1 MANLKFKYGS
11 FGNLGW
17 DLSKDKNIDLSKGVP
32 FDEGTVYVTKD
43 ERSMFIDLDGK
54 RQRIEGSVQYYTS
67 IDEFNANP
75 PYNTNTLYYFQKIKQ
90 NDKENVNALMAYDAT
105 TQEWV
110 QINVSLADF
119 TALAKRVDGIKGD
132 ATSLSQAI
140 AGLDARITPV
150 EKDLADLIKKVG
162 TLETGL
168 GEAQGEI
175 TKIKSDASTLS
186 GKVDDNTEEIAD
198 VKESVSTLSQT
209 VTEEK
214 GKLATLTETV
224 TGLNGTVTDHTGSI
238 NDLTSSVSNLDSRL
252 GTVED
257 DINNNTNG
265 IKKSIATI
273 SEQITTLNNEKATK
287 DALDKLDDALTKKI
301 DDNTK
306 NIAANATAISGLQ
319 AADTALGNRVT
330 ATENSIN
337 TINEN
342 ITAIGQKNSEQDQ
355 SIGSLTTGL
364 GTAND
369 NIATLQSTTQNL
381 TKDLGTANNNIA
393 ALQSTTQT
401 LSADLTTAKNNITTL
416 QKDKA
421 DKTEVT
427 NQINAA
433 KTELTGNLNAHI
445 KAANAMTFLGTI
457 NNESD
462 LASKTNVRIGDTWVL
477 AEGQTD
483 QTGTTVGA
491 SAGDFFI
498 ASGEENANGII
509 TGTVTWNHVKSGY
522 DEAFDPDWL
531 NEITNSS
538 SDKTKENPDGVLG
551 SLKTTLR
558 NFAGKAL
565 SSTTIATAS
574 HNISITGTTE
584 SNGNSASVNI
594 DLVWDTF

>member
-75 PYNTNTLYYFQKIKQ
+75 PYNNNTLYYFQKIKQ

-119 TALAKRVDGIKGD
+119 TALAKKVDGIKGD

-162 TLETGL
+162 TLETNL
-168 GEAQGEI
+168 GKAQGDI
-175 TKIKSDASTLS
+175 AQIKSDASTLS
-186 GKVDDNTEEIAD
+186 GKVDDNTKEIAN

-224 TGLNGTVTDHTGSI
+224 TGLNETVGGH
-238 NDLTSSVSNLDSRL
+238 TSSISTLDNTVKDLGSRL
-252 GTVED
+252 DTVED
-257 DINNNTNG
+257 DINNNSTG

-273 SEQITTLNNEKATK
+273 NEQITTLNRDKATK
-287 DALDKLDDALTKKI
+287 DELAEINNTLTESI
-301 DDNTK
+301 NT
-306 NIAANATAISGLQ
+306 NTASIAANAEAISGLQ

-342 ITAIGQKNSEQDQ
+342 ITAIGQKNDEQDQ

-364 GTAND
+364 GTANS
-369 NIATLQSTTQNL
+369 NIETLQTTTQNL
-381 TKDLGTANNNIA
+381 TKDLGTAQGDITS
-393 ALQSTTQT
+393 LKSTTQSLT
-401 LSADLTTAKNNITTL
+401 TDLTAAKGNITTL

-427 NQINAA
+427 KQINAA
-433 KTELTGNLNAHI
+433 KTELTGNLNEHI
-445 KAANAMTFLGTI
+445 QAANAMTFKGTI

-462 LASKTNVRIGDTWVL
+462 LPKTNVRIGDTWVL

-531 NEITNSS
+531 NEVTNSS
-538 SDKTKENPDGVLG
+538 SDKTEENPDGVLG

-558 NFAGKAL
+558 NFAGKPL

-594 DLVWDTF
+594 NLVWDTF